1 MNQSLIEA
9 YKKLDNIKELE
20 CDINIS
26 KVLEVL
32 NKWNNKAKDNGE
44 LKKVI
49 EAFLEIQWHIIELK
63 RDRDLALK
71 GLVQYKLQR
80 NQAIDERNETLTKI
94 KRYEDQYINGH
105 NRRRK
110 E

>member
-1 MNQSLIEA
+1 MKQSLIEA
-9 YKKLDNIKELE
+9 YKKLDTIKEFE
-20 CDINIS
+20 CDMNIS

-32 NKWNNKAKDNGE
+32 NKWNTKAKDNDE
-44 LKKVI
+44 LQKVI

-94 KRYEDQYINGH
+94 KKYENQYINGH

-110 E
+110 G